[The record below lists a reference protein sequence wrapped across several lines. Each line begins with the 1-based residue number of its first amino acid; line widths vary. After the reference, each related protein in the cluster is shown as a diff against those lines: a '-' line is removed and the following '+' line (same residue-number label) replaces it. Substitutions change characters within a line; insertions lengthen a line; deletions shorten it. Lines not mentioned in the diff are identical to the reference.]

1 MVTDHEIGQVEGSEA
16 VENELDEDLA
26 DVENGV
32 VEKEVADE
40 ENVVVEEMAQENG
53 EVQEEMAEE
62 NGVVQEEMAE
72 EENGH
77 GVVEEGVDEEYSSPM
92 DEENGMV
99 IEEADEEYG
108 SAVEVNEEN
117 DVVEEE
123 DSEGDVIALEYD
135 DQEYFEVLDE
145 VNMSVE
151 ELSSEFEEDRLGADD
166 EELDSEF
173 EEDRLGADDE
183 VTEESDQLSFSDLQN
198 ELLECE
204 YEVAQLQYD
213 KHILESGR
221 HVMEQKIA
229 SLQSTVF
236 KLNGC
241 VQNLIRINAR
251 LRKFVFQASM
261 LHNDNK
267 KTLYYT
273 GLPSYALFYSLFE
286 ILAPY
291 AKNECTQSCS
301 LLNQFLLIL
310 SKLRL
315 GLANRD
321 LAYRL
326 NITEPD
332 VSTILH
338 NWMDLMYRELRQ
350 LIIWPD
356 RQTLRENLPEC
367 FKGYYSNTVCII
379 DCFEVFLER
388 SVGFQPRSGTYS
400 NYKKHNT
407 IKVLIGITP
416 TGSISFVSK
425 AWGGR
430 ASDKIITQK
439 SGFLDMISYGDLIL
453 ADRGFNIHDELAVNG
468 ARLGIPAFTKGKQQ
482 LSGRE
487 VEETRRLANVRIH
500 VERVIGQLKK
510 KYKILQG
517 RLQITLIKCPS
528 DEGKD
533 LATID
538 KIITIACALTNL
550 CKSVVENTEKE
561 C

>member
-1 MVTDHEIGQVEGSEA
+1 
-16 VENELDEDLA
+16 
-26 DVENGV
+26 
-32 VEKEVADE
+32 
-40 ENVVVEEMAQENG
+40 
-53 EVQEEMAEE
+53 
-62 NGVVQEEMAE
+62 
-72 EENGH
+72 
-77 GVVEEGVDEEYSSPM
+77 
-92 DEENGMV
+92 
-99 IEEADEEYG
+99 
-108 SAVEVNEEN
+108 
-117 DVVEEE
+117 
-123 DSEGDVIALEYD
+123 
-135 DQEYFEVLDE
+135 
-145 VNMSVE
+145 MSVE
-151 ELSSEFEEDRLGADD
+151 ELSSEFEEDRLGGDD

-183 VTEESDQLSFSDLQN
+183 VTEENDQLSFSDLQN

-213 KHILESGR
+213 KHMLESDR

-241 VQNLIRINAR
+241 LIRINAR

-261 LHNDNK
+261 FHNDNK
-267 KTLYYT
+267 KNLYYT

-291 AKNECTQSCS
+291 AKNEYTQSCS
-301 LLNQFLLIL
+301 LPNQFLLIL

-379 DCFEVFLER
+379 DCCEVFLEQL
-388 SVGFQPRSGTYS
+388 GFNQGQALIVTT
-400 NYKKHNT
+400 KNT
-407 IKVLIGITP
+407 I
-416 TGSISFVSK
+416 
-425 AWGGR
+425 
-430 ASDKIITQK
+430 
-439 SGFLDMISYGDLIL
+439 
-453 ADRGFNIHDELAVNG
+453 
-468 ARLGIPAFTKGKQQ
+468 RLKF
-482 LSGRE
+482 
-487 VEETRRLANVRIH
+487 
-500 VERVIGQLKK
+500 
-510 KYKILQG
+510 
-517 RLQITLIKCPS
+517 
-528 DEGKD
+528 
-533 LATID
+533 
-538 KIITIACALTNL
+538 
-550 CKSVVENTEKE
+550 
-561 C
+561 